1 MTANPNLLTP
11 VPNSA
16 ELEGAI
22 LGGILSDTNAIATA
36 LQVFGDANPFYLETP
51 RKVYSACVQMYNTF
65 RPIDLLTVSEEL
77 RKRGELEKV
86 GGSYQLVE
94 YTNRIA
100 STANLEYHCRIIF
113 QMFLQREIIR
123 TSQELI
129 SKAQDPTTDAL
140 ELLESA
146 ESALWQFT
154 SNLVQPQHKDAGTIT
169 RAVLQKTEA
178 IRTGQATPGIPT
190 GFAGIDDKLG
200 GLVPG
205 EVYVIAARPGMG
217 KTAFVMSV
225 ARKVAKSGRKV
236 GVFSM
241 EMSSEQLVQRLI
253 SQACGVPLGIVQ
265 NPKQAS
271 QQDYSSIQAG
281 AAQIA
286 ELPIVIDDDGGYS
299 ISKMRGKARA
309 MRREG
314 VEVLV
319 VDYIQL
325 MSGSDKKGGNR
336 EQEISEISRGLKA
349 LAKELRIPILALSQ
363 LSRAVETR
371 GGEKK
376 PILADLRESGSIE
389 QDAYSVIFLY
399 RPEYYRIE
407 ENAEG
412 ESMKG
417 IAEVIIA
424 KNRNGA
430 LGSVLMRFYG
440 AITAFA
446 DFETIFDNEPTP
458 F

>member
-1 MTANPNLLTP
+1 MTANPTLLTAA
-11 VPNSA
+11 PNSA
-16 ELEGAI
+16 ELEQAI

-140 ELLESA
+140 DLLESA
-146 ESALWQFT
+146 ETALWQFT
-154 SNLVQPQHKDAGTIT
+154 SNLVQPQHKDAGAIT
-169 RAVLQKTEA
+169 RNVLEKTEA
-178 IRTGQATPGIPT
+178 IRTGKATPGIPT
-190 GFAGIDDKLG
+190 GFSGLDEKLG

-205 EVYVIAARPGMG
+205 EVYIIAARPGMG

-225 ARKVAKSGRKV
+225 ARKIARAGSKV

-253 SQACGVPLGIVQ
+253 SQASGVPLGIVQ
-265 NPKQAS
+265 NPKQANAN
-271 QQDYSSIQAG
+271 DYSSIQTG
-281 AAQIA
+281 AAQVA

-325 MSGSDKKGGNR
+325 MFGSDKKGGNR

-389 QDAYSVIFLY
+389 QDAYCVLFLY
-399 RPEYYRIE
+399 RPEYYNIT
-407 ENAEG
+407 ENEHG

-446 DFETIFDNEPTP
+446 DFETKFDNEPTP